1 MELALS
7 PRSLGEQLAEIHER
21 IRAEL
26 PRVDRIGVALYDPK
40 TERLKSFVHSAEGRD
55 PLSRYELLLSETPS
69 LLALARS
76 GEARVLTDLA
86 FLAGSPADHTRR
98 LLEAG
103 FRSSYTKPFYS
114 GRRLLGF
121 LFFDS
126 ATPGTFDAAAVDR
139 LDVYARML
147 SLLFLNGL
155 EPARLLRSAVR
166 LAAELTGLRDGET
179 GAHLERV
186 TRYACL
192 IGRALPPA
200 YGVDEEFVEFLGFF
214 TPAHDIGKVGIPDQI
229 LGKRGPFTP
238 EEAALMRTH
247 VDSGVTLVE
256 KMIRDLDLD
265 GVMHVSMLRS
275 IVRSHHEALD
285 GSGYPDGLTA
295 AQIPLEARIIA
306 VADVFDALT
315 SIRPYKD
322 AWSEN
327 DAFRYLEEGM
337 GKKFDPA
344 CVTTFLGRSGE
355 VSSIRRL
362 VPDGK

>member
-1 MELALS
+1 LELALT
-7 PRSLGEQLAEIHER
+7 PRSLGEQLAAIHER
-21 IRAEL
+21 IREEL
-26 PRVDRIGVALYDPK
+26 PRVERIGVALYDPK
-40 TERLKSFVHSAEGRD
+40 TGLIKSFIHSAEGPG
-55 PLSRYELLLSETPS
+55 PLTRFEVRLSETPS
-69 LLALARS
+69 ILALARS
-76 GEARVLTDLA
+76 GEPGVLTDLA
-86 FLAGSPADHTRR
+86 FLAGPAADPTRR
-98 LLEAG
+98 LLEQG
-103 FRSSYTKPFYS
+103 VRSSFTKPFFS

-121 LFFDS
+121 LIFDS
-126 ATPGTFDAAAVDR
+126 ATPGYFDAVVANR
-139 LDVYARML
+139 LDLYAQIL

-166 LAAELTGLRDGET
+166 LAAEFTHLRDGET

-192 IGRALPPA
+192 IARALPPA

-214 TPAHDIGKVGIPDQI
+214 APAHDIGKVGIPDQI

-247 VDSGVTLVE
+247 VESGVTLVE
-256 KMIRDLDLD
+256 KMIGDLDLD
-265 GVMHVSMLRS
+265 GHSHVSMLRS

-295 AQIPLEARIIA
+295 AQIPLEARIVA

-315 SIRPYKD
+315 SSRPYKE

-344 CVTTFLGRSGE
+344 CVTAFLSRSGE
-355 VSSIRRL
+355 TVSIRRL
-362 VPDGK
+362 CPDGA